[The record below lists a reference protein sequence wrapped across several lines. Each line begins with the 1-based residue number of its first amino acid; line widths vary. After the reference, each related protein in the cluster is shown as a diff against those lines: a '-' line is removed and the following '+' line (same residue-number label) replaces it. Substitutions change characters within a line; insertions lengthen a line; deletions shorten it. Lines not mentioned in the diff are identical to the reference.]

1 MCGRR
6 LQNLPD
12 ITTNCDI
19 TDEDF
24 EMSREDVSKRMQHL
38 SQVMNHFW
46 QRWTS
51 EYLLGLRESHRHSQK
66 RKGSNTVSVG
76 DVVIIHDPDQPRGF
90 WRLGVVEQLVPSTDG
105 QVRGAVVKVKSK
117 KRKPSTLRRPVQLLY
132 PLEIKDTS
140 LSESKADDDVQR
152 AVEEDSTEEKQVEAD
167 GEETGEE
174 MSLARSCPRR
184 RAAVQADRVRKDWLD
199 QLT

>member
-1 MCGRR
+1 M
-6 LQNLPD
+6 
-12 ITTNCDI
+12 
-19 TDEDF
+19 
-24 EMSREDVSKRMQHL
+24 
-38 SQVMNHFW
+38 
-46 QRWTS
+46 
-51 EYLLGLRESHRHSQK
+51 
-66 RKGSNTVSVG
+66 SVG
-76 DVVIIHDPDQPRGF
+76 DVVIIHDPDQPRSF

-174 MSLARSCPRR
+174 MSRARSFPRR
-184 RAAVQADRVRKDWLD
+184 RAAIQADKVRKDWLD